1 MNTPPI
7 GSNWDD
13 LEREIF
19 TAEEISKSNRRAAI
33 ISERIRARKE
43 ADSGRLKPIQTA
55 PNLPPSPHRQSQT
68 PHG

>member
-1 MNTPPI
+1 MNTIPPI

-13 LEREIF
+13 LER
-19 TAEEISKSNRRAAI
+19 
-33 ISERIRARKE
+33 IRTRQK

>member
-19 TAEEISKSNRRAAI
+19 TAEEIRESNRRAAI
-33 ISERIRARKE
+33 ISERIRTRQE
-43 ADSGRLKPIQTA
+43 ADSGA
-55 PNLPPSPHRQSQT
+55 PNPSPSPHRQSQT